1 MSQMTLT
8 MLLELLEGDREVVEL
23 LREVEL
29 VTADCESFGADQVEC
44 ALVARTL
51 LRELEVNA
59 AGVEIILR
67 MRGQLLDMQR
77 QVGALLD
84 ELRRRTPTR

>member
-1 MSQMTLT
+1 VTVTLQVLIELVGDDPR
-8 MLLELLEGDREVVEL
+8 LLEELYDCGVLQRGQGTLEDTEL
-23 LREVEL
+23 E
-29 VTADCESFGADQVEC
+29 A

-67 MRGQLLDMQR
+67 LREELLAQRR
-77 QVGALLD
+77 QVADFLALL
-84 ELRRRTPTR
+84 RKR